1 MELAAVAEQ
10 DRNELRCGK
19 EGIKATALKRGSK
32 CRVSSDDLVE
42 LRSVRDENADKKD
55 VVAAR

>member
-1 MELAAVAEQ
+1 MELVAVAGQ
-10 DRNELRCGK
+10 DRNELRCGT
-19 EGIKATALKRGSK
+19 EGIKATALKRDSK

-42 LRSVRDENADKKD
+42 LRNVSDENADKKD